1 MLHLDSHS
9 VGHSFIYA
17 CVAELVN
24 TWLQCCSSW
33 YWIVCFV
40 ITSPRFSFYLEACLH
55 ACLLPTHGQQNA
67 RVVIAL
73 MCVSVCVCEAA
84 AVSAAY
90 CLWKINRLYTT
101 FGQHPVSNV
110 HLVPVVASRLAI
122 SSLGS
127 KITGV
132 FILMHSCLKLTE
144 QCGWNSG
151 GWLTEKNKTSR
162 QGCSI
167 RT

>member
-1 MLHLDSHS
+1 MLHLDSHL

-33 YWIVCFV
+33 YCLFCNHLSQILILFRGM
-40 ITSPRFSFYLEACLH
+40 SACLS
-55 ACLLPTHGQQNA
+55 
-67 RVVIAL
+67 IAYPRSTK
-73 MCVSVCVCEAA
+73 CQSCNSFNVCVCEAA

-90 CLWKINRLYTT
+90 CLWKIDRLYTA
-101 FGQHPVSNV
+101 FGQHQISNV

-144 QCGWNSG
+144 QRGWNSW

-162 QGCSI
+162 QACSI
-167 RT
+167 RTT